1 MLYFLNDNFQENKSG
16 IEHAQLKRLKLFKH
30 FNQPAKIVTR
40 QYSNEF
46 AQVMAHAGVAPED
59 YVNLFDYFQEAVAVP
74 SKAVTLADLHLN
86 PKWQKKA
93 DGINYN
99 FYQHGQRVM
108 YVRRRDNAQK
118 TIINQQ
124 IFDRFGKLVK
134 VVWYDV
140 RGFKSVEQLYD
151 WNNRITTENYYTP
164 TGRLALSKFNF
175 KNQRDQDLVSYH
187 LNFRGQDYH
196 FNGLDE
202 LTSFFYDQIVVDPAI
217 NGGQKVGLIVDRVFE
232 IGWAV
237 LHMRRR
243 VFRVMQLHNDQVINN
258 DDILHSALNF
268 NYDWGLKNAAAWDG
282 IGVLTPHQEADVKA
296 RWKESKVY
304 MVPSA
309 IVPDEVLNAPR
320 VDFASR
326 QLHQVV
332 VVARLSPEK
341 QQDHLLKV
349 WPKVL
354 AAVPDAQ
361 LDLWGYAN
369 DKFDE
374 TLKQIVAEEG
384 IEQSVHFRGYAER
397 VPEIDQKAQLMV
409 LPTRGEGLAMA
420 LVEALSYGLPVIA
433 NDVPYGPS
441 DIVVDGHSGYL
452 TENGNLDQL
461 AAKIIEL
468 LRDQA
473 KLARFSAGAYED
485 AHRYSEANIMA
496 AYQTIINDLAG
507 WQA

>member
-16 IEHAQLKRLKLFKH
+16 IEHAEIKRLNLFKH
-30 FNQPAKIVTR
+30 FNQPAKIITR

-46 AQVMAHAGVAPED
+46 HQVMNNAGVD
-59 YVNLFDYFQEAVAVP
+59 DHDFVNLFDYFQEAVLVKR
-74 SKAVTLADLHLN
+74 KAVTMKDLHLN
-86 PKWQKKA
+86 PKWKRKA

-99 FYQHGQRVM
+99 FYDGNQRVM

-151 WNNRITTENYYTP
+151 WNNRISAENYYTP
-164 TGRLALSKFNF
+164 SGRLAIVKTNF
-175 KNQRDQDLVSYH
+175 KNQRDKDLVSYQ
-187 LNFRGQDYH
+187 LNYQGQDYH
-196 FNGLDE
+196 FNGLEE
-202 LTSFFYDQIVVDPAI
+202 LTSFFYDQIVDDPKI
-217 NGGQKVGLIVDRVFE
+217 NNGEKVGLIVDRVFE

-237 LHMRRR
+237 LHMQKR
-243 VFRVMQLHNDQVINN
+243 VFRVMQLHNDQLVDN

-268 NYDWGLKNAAAWDG
+268 NYDWGLNNAEAWDG
-282 IGVLTPHQEADVKA
+282 IGVLTPHQQADVEA
-296 RWKESKVY
+296 RWTKSKVY

-309 IVPDEVLNAPR
+309 IVPDEVLNVPHVPFENR
-320 VDFASR
+320 K
-326 QLHQVV
+326 LHQVV

-349 WPKVL
+349 WPRILK
-354 AAVPDAQ
+354 AVPDAQ

-369 DKFDE
+369 DNFDQ
-374 TLKQIVAEEG
+374 TLKQIVKDEG
-384 IEQSVHFRGYAER
+384 IESSVHFRGYAEK
-397 VPEIDQKAQLMV
+397 VPEIDKQAQLMV

-433 NDVPYGPS
+433 NDIKYGPS

-452 TENGNLDQL
+452 TENENLDQL
-461 AAKIIEL
+461 ADRIIDL
-468 LRDQA
+468 LTDQA
-473 KLARFSAGAYED
+473 KLKRFSAGAYED
-485 AHRYSEANIMA
+485 AERYSEANIMKC
-496 AYQTIINDLAG
+496 YQAIIDDMEAK
-507 WQA
+507 